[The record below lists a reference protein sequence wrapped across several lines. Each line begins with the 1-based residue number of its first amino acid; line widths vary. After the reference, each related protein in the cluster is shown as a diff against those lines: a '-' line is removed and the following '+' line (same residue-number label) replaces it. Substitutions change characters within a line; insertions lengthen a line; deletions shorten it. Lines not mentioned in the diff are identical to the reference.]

1 MLPMPPP
8 PGLSTRI
15 SYGFGAVAFGI
26 KENGFGYFLLLFY
39 STVVGLDAGL
49 VGLAIFIALLFDAV
63 GDPVVGYLSDNWHSK
78 WGRRHPFMYASAIP
92 VSLTYYLLWNP
103 PAWSQTALFW
113 YLLVLAVLIR
123 NFITLYETPSSAM
136 MPELS
141 RDYDERTR
149 LQSWR
154 LFFGWVG
161 GNVMTVLMFGVLL
174 VATKQYPV
182 GTLNRDGYATYGIVS
197 SVLIFVAIMVSALGT
212 QRRVAHFAPP
222 PPRRQLSLRRIFG
235 EIFETLGDRSFF
247 ALFVATLFG
256 AVATGLS
263 GALAFI
269 MLTYFWSFSSPQIF
283 VFTVLVFISAAV
295 GLALAPLAARRLGKR
310 RAVIVLGV
318 AAFMMAPIPVIL
330 RLMDLMPANGDPLL
344 FPIVAAVNTI
354 DLSLIIALQAI
365 FASMIADLVE
375 QSEVRTGRRS
385 EGIFYS
391 AVTFSRKATQGL
403 GALAAGLVLSAVAF
417 PNGAAPAQ
425 VPDTTLWRLGASYT
439 VGLLSLWA
447 CMILAV
453 GYYKIDRGDHEAN
466 LKLLADRATAA

>member
-197 SVLIFVAIMVSALGT
+197 SVLIFVAIMVSALGAW
-212 QRRVAHFAPP
+212 RIL
-222 PPRRQLSLRRIFG
+222 PRRH
-235 EIFETLGDRSFF
+235 
-247 ALFVATLFG
+247 
-256 AVATGLS
+256 
-263 GALAFI
+263 
-269 MLTYFWSFSSPQIF
+269 
-283 VFTVLVFISAAV
+283 
-295 GLALAPLAARRLGKR
+295 
-310 RAVIVLGV
+310 RAG
-318 AAFMMAPIPVIL
+318 
-330 RLMDLMPANGDPLL
+330 N
-344 FPIVAAVNTI
+344 
-354 DLSLIIALQAI
+354 
-365 FASMIADLVE
+365 
-375 QSEVRTGRRS
+375 
-385 EGIFYS
+385 
-391 AVTFSRKATQGL
+391 
-403 GALAAGLVLSAVAF
+403 
-417 PNGAAPAQ
+417 
-425 VPDTTLWRLGASYT
+425 
-439 VGLLSLWA
+439 
-447 CMILAV
+447 
-453 GYYKIDRGDHEAN
+453 
-466 LKLLADRATAA
+466 